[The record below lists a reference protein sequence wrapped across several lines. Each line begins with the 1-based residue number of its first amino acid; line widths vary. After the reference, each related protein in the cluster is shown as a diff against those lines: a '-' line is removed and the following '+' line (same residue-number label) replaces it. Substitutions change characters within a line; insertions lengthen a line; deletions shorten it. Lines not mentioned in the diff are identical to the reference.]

1 MKPNHDRD
9 MPAERYREL
18 LARAME
24 AMGWKVDL
32 ESIAP
37 DRGIALSAQKGGL
50 SYAIQVKSAPDA
62 RRRILQ
68 ALLADACLRARHDAR
83 PGKAPL
89 AMVGAPK
96 LSRELLEDL
105 RKYAGRFLGDC
116 AFGFVDSLG
125 VLELHGAGLE
135 DIRAPLHAVPR
146 ESPVK
151 LEWPIDFCD
160 LGEWVLK
167 VLLADRIPPDMLQ
180 APRVPIR
187 NARHLAEVA
196 QVSAAS
202 AWRQVEGLERAGF
215 LERARGGLRLVRV
228 GDLLREW
235 YRSRHAAGGVVAAR
249 WILPPGDGD
258 GELRSAILSHA
269 GDPDRERGPRE
280 GRIGPRICLSGF
292 SACRQLGL
300 GVVRGVPPSLYV
312 EGEVSRVL
320 ADLGLRECRAGAL
333 ERADVLLCVPRH
345 PRSVFRAAV
354 VRDGVAVADVV
365 QCWMDVAGH
374 PARGEEQAR
383 EIWDR
388 VLAPLED

>member
-1 MKPNHDRD
+1 MDPNRDRD
-9 MPAERYREL
+9 VRSERYREI

-24 AMGWKVDL
+24 ANGWKIGL
-32 ESIAP
+32 RPIGP
-37 DRGIALSAQKGGL
+37 DRGIDLSARKGRL

-68 ALLADACLRARHDAR
+68 ALLADACLRARQDAS

-89 AMVGAPK
+89 AIVCAPR

-105 RKYAGRFLGDC
+105 RGYAGRFLGDC
-116 AFGFVDSLG
+116 AYGFVDSLG

-135 DIRAPLHAVPR
+135 DIRASLHAVPR
-146 ESPVK
+146 ERPIK
-151 LEWPIDFCD
+151 FEWPIDFCD

-167 VLLADRIPPDMLQ
+167 VLLADRIPPDMLR
-180 APRVPIR
+180 APRILLR

-202 AWRQVEGLERAGF
+202 AWRQVEGLEKAGF
-215 LERARGGLRLVRV
+215 LERAGGGLRLVRV
-228 GDLLREW
+228 GELLHEW

-258 GELRSAILSHA
+258 GGLRSVLLSHA
-269 GDPDRERGPRE
+269 GDPDREGGPRE
-280 GRIGPRICLSGF
+280 GRISPRICLSGF

-300 GVVRGVPPSLYV
+300 GVVRGVTPSMYV

-320 ADLGLRECRAGAL
+320 ADLGLRECRAGSM
-333 ERADVLLCVPRH
+333 EKADVQLCVPRH

-354 VRDGVAVADVV
+354 VRDGIAVADVV

-374 PARGEEQAR
+374 PARGEEQAS

-388 VLAPLED
+388 VLGPLED